1 MPSQNQQLLA
11 ELLAMRDVGIHV
23 SDNTLNHALADDLT
37 EYVGIGISELASL
50 FCELYNV

>member
-1 MPSQNQQLLA
+1 
-11 ELLAMRDVGIHV
+11 MRDVGIHV
-23 SDNTLNHALADDLT
+23 ADNTLEHARADELT